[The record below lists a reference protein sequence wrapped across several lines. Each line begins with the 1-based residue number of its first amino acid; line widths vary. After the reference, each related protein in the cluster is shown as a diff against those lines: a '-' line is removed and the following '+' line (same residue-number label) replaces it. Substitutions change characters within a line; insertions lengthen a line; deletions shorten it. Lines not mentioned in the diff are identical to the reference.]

1 MGLTLADSYYLKA
14 KASTGGFCDDWEAV
28 CEALNYA
35 LSYDE
40 NHSASLCLLG
50 EIYARNLAMPDKAFD
65 CFDKII
71 ANDTEYHEVYHT
83 YARYL
88 IWYDEIDRAEKLV
101 AFAHTIKTVSKGS
114 LLWTSACIEETKE
127 NYKKGLSFL
136 KKAKRHCY
144 NDGYFSFMENEEK
157 RFKKK
162 IRLGKKV
169 KKTSKTRKKKSKKG
183 KKKK

>member
-14 KASTGGFCDDWEAV
+14 KAATGGFCSDWEHV

-50 EIYARNLAMPDKAFD
+50 EVYARNLAMPEKAFE

-71 ANDTEYHEVYHT
+71 ANDTQFQEVYST

-88 IWYDEIDRAEKLV
+88 VRYDEIDRAKKLV
-101 AFAHTIKTVSKGS
+101 AFAHTIKTVPKGR
-114 LLWTSACIEETKE
+114 LLWVSAYIEETQEHYKE
-127 NYKKGLSFL
+127 GLSLL
-136 KKAKRHCY
+136 KKAKKQSY
-144 NDGYFSFMENEEK
+144 TYDYFSFIEDEEQ
-157 RFKKK
+157 RIKKK
-162 IRLGKKV
+162 IKLNKKKKKSSKKV
-169 KKTSKTRKKKSKKG
+169 KKKKKG

>member
-1 MGLTLADSYYLKA
+1 MGLTVADSYYLKA
-14 KASTGGFCDDWEAV
+14 KSAASEFCGDWEEV

-50 EIYARNLAMPDKAFD
+50 EIYAKNLAMPERAFE

-71 ANDTEYHEVYHT
+71 TNDTAYHEVYHT

-88 IWYDEIDRAEKLV
+88 IWYDEIDRAQKLV
-101 AFAHTIKTVSKGS
+101 AFALTIKAVSKGP
-114 LLWTSACIEETKE
+114 LLWTLAYIEETKE
-127 NYKKGLSFL
+127 NYKKGLSLL
-136 KKAKRHCY
+136 KKAKRYCY
-144 NDGYFSFMENEEK
+144 NDGYFSFIEDEEK

-162 IRLGKKV
+162 VKLEKKST
-169 KKTSKTRKKKSKKG
+169 KSSKKG
-183 KKKK
+183 KKTKKKKKK